1 VQTDGCYSASCKAAP
16 AAVPSRLGCPSPIK
30 HIFLIVREN
39 RTCDQVFGHNWLMQA
54 DANDYIEKE
63 FGAFYRSYPPSG
75 ADALAYQRDG
85 FLWNAAE
92 AAGQTVKSYGEYNNF
107 LSQMN
112 PVPSWPAYYKDS
124 QIMEGKARALPIAL
138 GASCLDR
145 VAHNGGWPLSTGSS
159 GETQEYAVPIHR
171 IAGLTHRTNTVWYP
185 SL

>member
-75 ADALAYQRDG
+75 A
-85 FLWNAAE
+85 
-92 AAGQTVKSYGEYNNF
+92 T
-107 LSQMN
+107 LS
-112 PVPSWPAYYKDS
+112 PTS
-124 QIMEGKARALPIAL
+124 E
-138 GASCLDR
+138 
-145 VAHNGGWPLSTGSS
+145 TGSCGTPPRPPARRS
-159 GETQEYAVPIHR
+159 SPTGSTTTSSPR
-171 IAGLTHRTNTVWYP
+171 
-185 SL
+185 